1 NNPAVLTDV
10 PPHDWLGAVTPWYLD
25 STAWNVWPASGGPDS
40 WQRIREGETPTA
52 TATTPVAV
60 TNTVTGTDTISFDV
74 TRPGTPVVVKVS
86 YFPNWEVSG
95 AEGPWRVGPNLMVV
109 VPTQTHVS
117 LTYGTTSVE
126 YGSWAITL
134 GGLVALVFLFRA
146 APLPMPEPRRWFAS
160 WSGETRADDDDD
172 VDESDES
179 DERDENGGDEENG
192 GDGLGSD
199 DVSSPVDSDSAAEKV
214 TKRSSVKKSKKP
226 NADDD
231 PIERFFSDL

>member
-1 NNPAVLTDV
+1 M
-10 PPHDWLGAVTPWYLD
+10 
-25 STAWNVWPASGGPDS
+25 
-40 WQRIREGETPTA
+40 
-52 TATTPVAV
+52 
-60 TNTVTGTDTISFDV
+60 
-74 TRPGTPVVVKVS
+74 
-86 YFPNWEVSG
+86 
-95 AEGPWRVGPNLMVV
+95 GPNLMVV

-134 GGLVALVFLFRA
+134 GGLVGLIFLFRA

-160 WSGETRADDDDD
+160 WSGQTRADDNDD

-179 DERDENGGDEENG
+179 VESDESDESDENGGDEENG

-199 DVSSPVDSDSAAEKV
+199 DVSSPVDSDFAAEKV